1 MEHYPFVCGV
11 PNLVKA
17 AHTPRHTAETRTRHT
32 HLSKAIEANIEQG
45 QPPLTITKFQKC
57 VKFGVHFSKQVTM
70 LYRFGVGLQ
79 LIGADGFNP
88 TLIQYH
94 RNVLLGTRNL
104 QAQGIRNPQ
113 QPMNLFRVHKNALR
127 DISPARRK
135 GVQIT
140 SCRECKTYS
149 LQDRSRCGQCLPT
162 PNQYASLHR
171 AQSPIDPHPHG
182 GGSHPR
188 SCSENRSLR

>member
-113 QPMNLFRVHKNALR
+113 QPMNLFRVHKKRLEGYFT
-127 DISPARRK
+127 RK
-135 GVQIT
+135 AQRGSNHFLQGVQDLQSSRSESMRSMFAHTESIRFSTSRSIT
-140 SCRECKTYS
+140 DIPSSTR
-149 LQDRSRCGQCLPT
+149 RWI
-162 PNQYASLHR
+162 ASAFL
-171 AQSPIDPHPHG
+171 
-182 GGSHPR
+182 
-188 SCSENRSLR
+188 